1 MIIPTNLTFS
11 CSKWSTNSMNYFEK
25 NLPDVHKSVLFCSG
39 NEIITTDSIT
49 RNVVG
54 VCVM

>member
-1 MIIPTNLTFS
+1 
-11 CSKWSTNSMNYFEK
+11 MNYFEK
-25 NLPDVHKSVLFCSG
+25 NLPDVHKSVLFCSR